1 MAACKEGTML
11 VMCSTTDLK
20 LRPKGLSI
28 LTGYTLG
35 GTGGKFRS
43 PLPDLFHS
51 LSEKGFHGSV
61 RQSALHA
68 LYNNHSQHCRTC
80 LACQRLGMWMETL
93 HWRGAGVIIGMVIGL
108 KHKLCA
114 SVKVSVDQL

>member
-61 RQSALHA
+61 QQSALHA

-80 LACQRLGMWMETL
+80 LACQRLGMWNVDGDPPLERS
-93 HWRGAGVIIGMVIGL
+93 RGDNWNGNWFKA
-108 KHKLCA
+108 
-114 SVKVSVDQL
+114 

>member
-1 MAACKEGTML
+1 MVLQTSKAACKEGTML
-11 VMCSTTDLK
+11 VICSTTDLK

-80 LACQRLGMWMETL
+80 LACQRLGMWNVDGDSPLERS
-93 HWRGAGVIIGMVIGL
+93 RGDNWNGNWFKA
-108 KHKLCA
+108 
-114 SVKVSVDQL
+114 

>member
-61 RQSALHA
+61 RQSAYMHA
-68 LYNNHSQHCRTC
+68 LYNNHSQDMFSMSTVGNVECGW
-80 LACQRLGMWMETL
+80 RLS
-93 HWRGAGVIIGMVIGL
+93 IGEEQG
-108 KHKLCA
+108 
-114 SVKVSVDQL
+114 